1 MGPVV
6 RLIILRLGAK
16 CIVMIVYK
24 VGQGKI
30 YAGHTALSSTLIIS
44 ETGPLELTISA
55 GSYTSTGDKELGI
68 PPHTYN
74 LTAAAVCPIFNT
86 DDETKYYTAELVA
99 SQWAVEIL
107 WKSYFAFQPY
117 PPYPAGFERVQLIVY
132 PIAVPSYAQSIA
144 DIEINVLQVIPGFPT
159 GIDGDNW
166 DGIQRGSLRE

>member
-1 MGPVV
+1 
-6 RLIILRLGAK
+6 
-16 CIVMIVYK
+16 MIVYK